1 MKRGEELAPK
11 TCDNPVAHEYE
22 LGHLAGLS
30 GTPAIVLEDGSMV
43 GGYVTADQLG
53 EMLGI

>member
-1 MKRGEELAPK
+1 MKRGEALPPK

-30 GTPAIVLEDGSMV
+30 GTPAIVLEDGRMV